1 MQNKL
6 KRLSALLLAV
16 MVIVLAVPIMP
27 KASDSVY
34 YDIYENCYDNINGHS
49 DNVVIQ
55 NFINNGCFLRRSE
68 SDSEKGIYISL
79 DTRDWFNVALNSL
92 SNDYKYIYFACGYNG
107 GASAQFFVS
116 NKLFYGFNG
125 GIVVP
130 DATDL
135 SDIKCLYYY
144 MGNNNSINRSH
155 TFSGDYSNI
164 DNWTEG
170 VKNYYDQTTTTYNGQ
185 SFVIVNAYSSCN
197 SGLLYA
203 TVPVYSTYEANS
215 LVYGESMTSDYTSS
229 LNLASTDFK
238 GKFDKFWGKLTN
250 VNVFSTGYTGADYE
264 GGGSLDESL
273 GLTQFTLH
281 PVYDN
286 RYVSNFGLSFQ
297 YAFNEDAQTLLSDGG
312 KLNVE
317 YTIQCRYKETNSNY
331 VSPLITLTNQQLYD
345 IRSDNC
351 ETVSLESL
359 LLKANIK
366 SGATSDNDIYTIT
379 SLLQVLSGVSV
390 ESWELTT
397 KTSGSSIGAGGSL
410 GLSRK
415 TLIPGITFSYNK
427 TDSTT
432 STSTVNT
439 YEFTTFTVTAYAV
452 GTNGVYHTN
461 RRTSSVDLVQG
472 TNTHYNNIGDDT
484 GGYYPD
490 TSDYVSNSNYFTYD
504 NDSNTYNYYNS
515 VTNETKSV
523 GESPTVTMGDI
534 IVNVDV
540 SGGGGGSMI
549 QNNNVTFPDSIK
561 IFIESHLPDSE
572 PNVTIEDDDL
582 TDVSLRDDL
591 ADGFGF
597 LDDASTP
604 EKNDGY
610 IAMVSDF
617 YSGIDPHFKDLIM
630 FGVSTTIGV
639 AILRMIFKR

>member
-68 SDSEKGIYISL
+68 SDSEKGIYINS
-79 DTRDWFNVALNSL
+79 DTRDWFNVALKSL

-107 GASAQFFVS
+107 GASAQFFAS

-130 DATDL
+130 DATNL

-164 DNWTEG
+164 DNWSEG
-170 VKNYYDQTTTTYNGQ
+170 IKNYYDQTTTTYNGQ

-229 LNLASTDFK
+229 LSLGSTDFK

-264 GGGSLDESL
+264 GGGSYDSSL
-273 GLTQFTLH
+273 LMTQFTLH
-281 PVYDN
+281 GVEDS
-286 RYVSNFGLSFQ
+286 RYLTNYGLSIQ
-297 YAFNEDAQTLLSDGG
+297 YAFNDSAYSQLSDGG
-312 KLNVE
+312 KLHVNYIIE
-317 YTIQCRYKETNSNY
+317 CRVKEVNENY
-331 VSPLITLTNQQLYD
+331 VYPLVRLRTDNHLYN
-345 IRSDNC
+345 IVQNGSLS
-351 ETVSLESL
+351 VSLEDVLSNARIMNSDNVSTDDTYL
-359 LLKANIK
+359 YENILKALY
-366 SGATSDNDIYTIT
+366 GASTQEYRVS
-379 SLLQVLSGVSV
+379 SLSH
-390 ESWELTT
+390 
-397 KTSGSSIGAGGSL
+397 SGSSGVNGTMLTFGS
-410 GLSRK
+410 
-415 TLIPGITFSYNK
+415 TITETKDNVVRTFEFSY
-427 TDSTT
+427 
-432 STSTVNT
+432 
-439 YEFTTFTVTAYAV
+439 FTIKADAY
-452 GTNGVYHTN
+452 GTNGLVSTQ
-461 RRTSSVDLVQG
+461 RRTASVDLVKG
-472 TNTHYNNIGDDT
+472 VNESYGYKGDDIDNLV
-484 GGYYPD
+484 PD
-490 TSDYVSNSNYFTYD
+490 LSDYVSNSNYFTYD
-504 NDSNTYNYYNS
+504 NDTNTYNYYNS

-582 TDVSLRDDL
+582 TDVSLREDL